1 MTKHLSLFFLL
12 IVQDIFDFCISKS
25 HQIIEGLHSCRTW
38 HMLTVHWMVFP
49 VHHLEFLS
57 QILASSSLR
66 ISLLPAWQADYSTKM
81 WDHMPLLSLIIEM
94 YFLDQNCKNFR
105 HKMYFNCISG
115 NENKEKNR
123 GRNILK
129 IYIHHYSILQFSTF
143 DFSVY
148 SPYFSAFNFCTV
160 RWHTLSGD
168 SFILTHNPLKQT
180 DLCMVNN
187 CLK

>member
-1 MTKHLSLFFLL
+1 
-12 IVQDIFDFCISKS
+12 
-25 HQIIEGLHSCRTW
+25 
-38 HMLTVHWMVFP
+38 MLTVHWMVFP
-49 VHHLEFLS
+49 VHHVEFLS

-66 ISLLPAWQADYSTKM
+66 IILLPVWQADHSTKM

-94 YFLDQNCKNFR
+94 YFLDQNCNDFQ
-105 HKMYFNCISG
+105 HKMYLNRIPG

-123 GRNILK
+123 GKNIFK
-129 IYIHHYSILQFSTF
+129 YIYTMSYSILWFSTF

-180 DLCMVNN
+180 DLCMLNN